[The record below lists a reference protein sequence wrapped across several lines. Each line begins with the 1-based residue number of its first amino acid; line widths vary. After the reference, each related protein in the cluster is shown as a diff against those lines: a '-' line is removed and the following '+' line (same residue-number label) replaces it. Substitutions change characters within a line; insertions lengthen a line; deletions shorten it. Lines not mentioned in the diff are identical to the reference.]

1 MEEEEEP
8 WQPPELPMLA
18 WPVLQARTGLVYD
31 QQMMDHYNLWD
42 RYAVREPGEV
52 GTWGG
57 TLPGRDPPLQTQ
69 SPLPQ
74 VPPIPPPATTP
85 RCLSASCV
93 SCADWRSWASP
104 GAASLCPPVPPR
116 MLSCLPATG
125 RTPAAGGGGVGWAS
139 WGLEPGLASLVH
151 GAAVTHG
158 RDTEGTELPD
168 RPPKYPPTPHCASS
182 AEYVS
187 RIRAT
192 EKMRTRE
199 LHREGANYDSI
210 YICPGTF
217 ACAQLAAGAACR
229 LVEAV
234 LAGEVPPL
242 WGGDLR
248 LQERKF
254 WGWGWGWG
262 KRQL

>member
-1 MEEEEEP
+1 MLEFPGAPCPSAQASLSCALEALEPFWEVLVRSAETLEDEDTVEGDHVEEEEEP

-42 RYAVREPGEV
+42 SHHPEMPQRILRIMRRLEELGLAGRCLA
-52 GTWGG
+52 
-57 TLPGRDPPLQTQ
+57 LPAR
-69 SPLPQ
+69 
-74 VPPIPPPATTP
+74 PATDAE
-85 RCLSASCV
+85 L
-93 SCADWRSWASP
+93 
-104 GAASLCPPVPPR
+104 
-116 MLSCLPATG
+116 
-125 RTPAAGGGGVGWAS
+125 
-139 WGLEPGLASLVH
+139 LACH
-151 GAAVTHG
+151 
-158 RDTEGTELPD
+158 
-168 RPPKYPPTPHCASS
+168 S